1 MDSNQSLILLNGYNS
16 SVQCIESQH
25 LKQNYS
31 IHHSFFISV
40 TEYMQTL
47 KICISL
53 VIKVFSDHIYFANYS
68 KKKQKTRLESRLEI

>member
-1 MDSNQSLILLNGYNS
+1 MESNQSLIFLNGYNS

-40 TEYMQTL
+40 TEHTETL

-53 VIKVFSDHIYFANYS
+53 VIKIFSDPIYFETYS
-68 KKKQKTRLESRLEI
+68 KKQKN